1 MFNTLDMTASGLA
14 AQRARMD
21 VIAGNVLNINT
32 TRSGQAA
39 DGTPIPYRR
48 RIAMFASGDAAD
60 AERPGV
66 HVAGVVEDP
75 SAFSER
81 YEPGHVDADSMT
93 GLVKYPNV
101 DLSTEYVN
109 MLDASRAYEANITLM
124 QTTKAMFNA
133 SLRLLA

>member
-1 MFNTLDMTASGLA
+1 MFDTLDMTATGLA

-21 VIAGNVLNINT
+21 TIAGNVLHMNT
-32 TRSGQAA
+32 TRAGRAA
-39 DGTPIPYRR
+39 DGSAIPYRR
-48 RIAMFASGDAAD
+48 RVAMLAAG
-60 AERPGV
+60 AEGNSDKPGV
-66 HVAGVVEDP
+66 HVSGIELDR

-81 YEPGHVDADSMT
+81 YEPGHPDADPLT

-101 DLSTEYVN
+101 DLGTEYVN
-109 MLDASRAYEANITLM
+109 MLEASRAYEANITLM

>member
-1 MFNTLDMTASGLA
+1 MFSTLDMTAGGLS

-32 TRSGQAA
+32 TRSGEAA
-39 DGTPIPYRR
+39 DGSAIPYRR
-48 RIAMFASGDAAD
+48 RIAMFASGDGAGEKGA
-60 AERPGV
+60 GV
-66 HVAGVVEDP
+66 HVASVVEDP

-81 YEPGHVDADSMT
+81 YEPGHVDADPVT
-93 GLVKYPNV
+93 GIVKYPNV